1 MKKTGKRACE
11 TLKGKFLL
19 VGVVAAIFAVTVVL
33 NLFLV
38 PSAAAQEEK
47 SKQETAQ
54 EEKAPEKYEIE
65 TMTVTAQKREENVQD
80 VPMSISVF
88 SDMQLEDAGIENTI
102 ELTRFSPNVFIKQN
116 ALENMVII
124 RGMSSFDASAFGP
137 AGFYVDDVSYSLP
150 FMRNLDLFDIE
161 RVEVLR
167 GPQGALYGRN
177 SESGVINVITRQPN
191 NEKRGKVFGEYGNYN
206 SVRAGGNISGPI
218 VRDKLYLGLAW
229 QWEDSDGFMKNEYND
244 DDEAAKIEHLNGRGT
259 LRWTPT
265 DRWDIS
271 FIANAMDTNDGTG
284 FYRFTDGPNKTDRLK
299 IKWDGANSL
308 DQENAGQCLRI
319 KYEGHWFDVLSITGR
334 NDFESKFAF
343 DPDFSPAPFGDG
355 ITNYED
361 AVLSQELRVSSP
373 KDSGPFE
380 WLAGVYG
387 FMEDVDSKMDTA
399 AWGQK
404 RVAEIDIQGHA
415 VFGQGTYTFFNRLH
429 LTAGLR
435 YDHLDLEGKEEW
447 TYLELLPAPPWFQP
461 KTDKFDKDLDFTEV
475 LPKASIAFDFTED
488 IMSYATVSKGYLSGG
503 YNYAFVTNNN
513 NFTYDP
519 EYTWN
524 YEAGIKT
531 AWLANRLM
539 ANAAVFYID
548 IKDKQVSEW
557 LQGGGPFDRMVSNA
571 AKAHSQGIELEL
583 QARPVQGL
591 DLFGGVGYIEA
602 KIDDWTSLE
611 ADGTRYDYKD
621 KHLIF
626 APKYTY
632 NAGAQYRHV
641 TGFFGRADIL
651 GVSYFYS
658 DPKNKVEI
666 DPYELVNL
674 RLGYEREYFDI
685 VCWCKNVFDREYATN
700 KQDFGG
706 TTLILDG
713 EPRMFGATLTYR
725 F

>member
-1 MKKTGKRACE
+1 MKNWKR
-11 TLKGKFLL
+11 KFLL
-19 VGVVAAIFAVTVVL
+19 AGVMAAIFAVTVVL
-33 NLFLV
+33 NLFSV
-38 PSAAAQEEK
+38 PFAIAQEVK
-47 SKQETAQ
+47 PKQEATQ
-54 EEKAPEKYEIE
+54 EEYEIG

-80 VPMSISVF
+80 VPISMDVF
-88 SDMQLEDAGIENTI
+88 TGMELEDAGIDNILEM
-102 ELTRFSPNVFIKQN
+102 TRFSPNVLIKQN
-116 ALENMVII
+116 TLENMVII
-124 RGMSSFDASAFGP
+124 RGVASFDASAFGP

-150 FMRNLDLFDIE
+150 FMRNIDLFDIE
-161 RVEVLR
+161 RIEVLK
-167 GPQGALYGRN
+167 GPQGTLYGRN

-191 NEKRGKVFGEYGNYN
+191 NELRGKIFGEYGSYDTEHG
-206 SVRAGGNISGPI
+206 SSPSYRAGGSISGLL
-218 VRDKLYLGLAW
+218 VKDKLYLGLAG
-229 QWEDSDGFMKNEYND
+229 QWENSDGFMKNIYND
-244 DDEAAKIEHLNGRGT
+244 DDEAGKIDHLNGRGT

-265 DRWDIS
+265 QQWDVS
-271 FIANAMDTNDGTG
+271 FILNGFAYNDGAG
-284 FYRFTDGPNKTDRLK
+284 FYRLTDGPNKTDRLK

-319 KYEGHWFDVLSITGR
+319 KYEGHGFDVLSITGR

-355 ITNYED
+355 IAKYED

-435 YDHLDLEGKEEW
+435 YDHIDLEGKEEW

-461 KTDKFDKDLDFTEV
+461 KTDKFDKDLDFTEI
-475 LPKASIAFDFTED
+475 LPKASIVFDFTED
-488 IMSYATVSKGYLSGG
+488 IMSYATVSKGYLAGG

-557 LQGGGPFDRMVSNA
+557 LQGGGPFDKKVTNA
-571 AKAHSQGIELEL
+571 GQAHSQGIELEL

-591 DLFGGVGYIEA
+591 DLFSSVGYTEA
-602 KIDDWTSLE
+602 KFDDWTTLQ
-611 ADGTRYDYKD
+611 ADGTTYDYKD
-621 KHLIF
+621 KDLLF

-632 NAGAQYRHV
+632 NAGVQYRHV
-641 TGFFGRADIL
+641 IGFFGRADIL
-651 GVSYFYS
+651 GVSDMYT
-658 DPKNKVEI
+658 DAKNDMKI
-666 DPYELVNL
+666 SSYELVNL

-700 KQDFGG
+700 KQNVGN
-706 TTLILDG
+706 TLIQEG
-713 EPRMFGATLTYR
+713 EPRMFGVTVTYR